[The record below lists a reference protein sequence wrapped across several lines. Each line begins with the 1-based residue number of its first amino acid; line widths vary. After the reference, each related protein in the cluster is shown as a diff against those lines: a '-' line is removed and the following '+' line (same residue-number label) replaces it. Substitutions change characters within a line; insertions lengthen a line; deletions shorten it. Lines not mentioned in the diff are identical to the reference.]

1 MWIAVGV
8 LYPITCLETCNV
20 HSNTKGSFVRH
31 PVASSVGAPGCSAA
45 AIQMGKVSIG
55 AVSLFVWDWVPD
67 MGSCG
72 ILWDLQGVPGVSIM
86 IT

>member
-31 PVASSVGAPGCSAA
+31 PVASSVGAPGCS
-45 AIQMGKVSIG
+45 GRYSDGEGVNWG
-55 AVSLFVWDWVPD
+55 PYLF
-67 MGSCG
+67 S
-72 ILWDLQGVPGVSIM
+72 
-86 IT
+86 

>member
-1 MWIAVGV
+1 MLLSEGEMWIAVGV

-55 AVSLFVWDWVPD
+55 GRISFRKGLGP
-67 MGSCG
+67 
-72 ILWDLQGVPGVSIM
+72 
-86 IT
+86 